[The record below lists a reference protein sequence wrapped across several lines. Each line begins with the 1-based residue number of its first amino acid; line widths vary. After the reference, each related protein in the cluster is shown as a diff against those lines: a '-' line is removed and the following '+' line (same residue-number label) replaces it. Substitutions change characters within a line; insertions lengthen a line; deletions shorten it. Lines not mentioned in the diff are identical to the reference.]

1 MTEFTSIDD
10 FMNIDDSTLDFF
22 TAPSATSGNP
32 LYYKTPINDAK
43 SEDGHYRSQI
53 RLLWNPFNHKRSLV
67 KSVKYS
73 MRDKDGFFQAIS
85 LLSED
90 NRNCPLFKAW
100 KKLHFAKKADGTPD
114 TEKDEWS
121 KKMYDKSEAT
131 YCLIQVIDDQNHPE
145 LKGQFKL
152 WKLPKAVLDKVTA
165 KIRPAAD
172 SNKMAVPVLDF
183 ILGPVLDIDVT
194 PGPDD
199 KAQPIRR
206 TREISYSLCDFENDP
221 CPILNEDG
229 SPFFTDDEISL
240 IEDYNSRKVDAWKA
254 QQKVLKA
261 TAATKAKAEAEYAK
275 KVEAVNELSEDIRP
289 LYAKALEYLK
299 GIAPDVAKEEG
310 YTPWSPELTARVNA
324 WIDMVANMQDPA
336 NDGIGN
342 ALINTDV
349 PSATEATNAKTAETH
364 AAPAIEEV
372 NPFDEDASDDLPF

>member
-32 LYYKTPINDAK
+32 LYYKTSISDAK
-43 SEDGHYRSQI
+43 SEDGHYRSQV

-100 KKLHFAKKADGTPD
+100 KKLHYAKKADGTAD

-121 KKMYDKSEAT
+121 KKMYDKNEAT
-131 YCLIQVIDDQNHPE
+131 YCLVQIIDDQNHPE
-145 LKGQFKL
+145 LKGQLKL
-152 WKLPKAVLDKVTA
+152 WKLPRAVLNQVTA
-165 KIRPAAD
+165 KLKPAPD

-183 ILGPVLDIDVT
+183 LLGPALDIDVT

-199 KAQPIRR
+199 KSQPIRR
-206 TREISYSLCDFENDP
+206 TREIKYDLCEFEQAP

-229 SPFFTDDEISL
+229 SPFFTDDEIEI
-240 IEDYNSRKVDAWKA
+240 IEDYNNRKVNAWKA

-261 TAATKAKAEAEYAK
+261 DAGAAKTKAEAEYAK
-275 KVEAVNELSEDIRP
+275 KVAAVNELSDDIRP

-310 YTPWSPELTARVNA
+310 YSPWSPELTARVNS
-324 WIDMVANMQDPA
+324 WIEKVANMEDPA
-336 NDGIGN
+336 EDGIGN
-342 ALINTDV
+342 ALEAPTT
-349 PSATEATNAKTAETH
+349 SETKTETKTTTASTVED
-364 AAPAIEEV
+364 V
-372 NPFDEDASDDLPF
+372 NPFGDEDKDDDLPF

>member
-1 MTEFTSIDD
+1 
-10 FMNIDDSTLDFF
+10 
-22 TAPSATSGNP
+22 
-32 LYYKTPINDAK
+32 
-43 SEDGHYRSQI
+43 
-53 RLLWNPFNHKRSLV
+53 
-67 KSVKYS
+67 

-145 LKGQFKL
+145 LKGQLKL

-206 TREISYSLCDFENDP
+206 TREISYSLCDFETDP

-229 SPFFTDDEISL
+229 SPFFTDDEIST
-240 IEDYNSRKVDAWKA
+240 IEDYNNRKVNAWKA

-261 TAATKAKAEAEYAK
+261 EAGAARTKAEAEYAK

-289 LYAKALEYLK
+289 LYAKALDYLK

-310 YTPWSPELTARVNA
+310 YSPWSPELTARVNA
-324 WIDMVANMQDPA
+324 WIEKVANMEDPA
-336 NDGIGN
+336 EDGIGN
-342 ALINTDV
+342 ALEAPTT
-349 PSATEATNAKTAETH
+349 SETKTETKTTTAATMKD
-364 AAPAIEEV
+364 V
-372 NPFDEDASDDLPF
+372 NPFGDEDKDDDLPF